1 MNKRGNIITIDIIYN
16 QDSEVNDGRPRI
28 FGSSFVENNKNKC
41 KIIYKDEE
49 HELKEYLDEID
60 DDYQDETI

>member
-28 FGSSFVENNKNKC
+28 FGSSFVENNNNKC

>member
-28 FGSSFVENNKNKC
+28 FGSSFVEKNKNKC
-41 KIIYKDEE
+41 KIIYKM
-49 HELKEYLDEID
+49 KNMN
-60 DDYQDETI
+60 